1 MTQQES
7 PLDDT
12 DRRIIAILQAEGR
25 RPYSQIAEDLGIP
38 ASSVRYRV
46 QRLEEN
52 GILQVVGIANPLTIG
67 FDRFAMIGLKVR
79 PGTAREVCRQLGD
92 LPETSYVIMTTG
104 QYDIM
109 AEVICRDTQHFTD
122 LVNERLHQIDGVT
135 ATESFFVLEVHKLAY
150 GWGVGEVESRAS
162 ESASPA
168 SPAAIDQR
176 PEAPQSLSATGR
188 RRPTAPHR

>member
-79 PGTAREVCRQLGD
+79 PGTAREVCRKLGE

-104 QYDIM
+104 QYDVM

-122 LVNERLHQIDGVT
+122 LVNERLHLIDGVT

-150 GWGVGEVESRAS
+150 GWGVGEVESRTA
-162 ESASPA
+162 ESTSPA
-168 SPAAIDQR
+168 GIDQR
-176 PEAPQSLSATGR
+176 PESPKSLPATSR
-188 RRPTAPHR
+188 RRSPAPNR